1 MAKDKLNLMALAFG
15 NGTFKRAIY
24 TSLLIGS
31 LLTFINHGDI
41 IITGDSPDYWKIL
54 LTYFVPFCV
63 TTWGAITGKLSE

>member
-24 TSLLIGS
+24 TSLLVGS

-41 IITGDSPDYWKIL
+41 IITGDSPDYWKI
-54 LTYFVPFCV
+54 
-63 TTWGAITGKLSE
+63 